1 MKNQPDDLFE
11 EGLTVKTVP
20 SYQSQRIHSFTAP
33 TLKELKLHQLY
44 VLTNSLQDS
53 HIFQEAHD
61 TCEIAFIYMQ
71 RHKHMIGMSF
81 GQWFDNAH
89 SLKDEDLYW
98 AVTTLEAKRIIVR
111 KGYNRLSLEPLMHYN
126 AGIGKGE

>member
-11 EGLTVKTVP
+11 EGLTVKTAFQP
-20 SYQSQRIHSFTAP
+20 IKPLPYNCQQDCIHLQQ
-33 TLKELKLHQLY
+33 LKQQ
-44 VLTNSLQDS
+44 T
-53 HIFQEAHD
+53 HD

-71 RHKHMIGMSF
+71 RHKHMSGMSL

-89 SLKDEDLYW
+89 GLKDEDLHW
-98 AVTTLEAKRIIVR
+98 AVTTLEAKRIIVK

>member
-11 EGLTVKTVP
+11 EGLTVKA
-20 SYQSQRIHSFTAP
+20 AP
-33 TLKELKLHQLY
+33 TLTAYIKQQ
-44 VLTNSLQDS
+44 QDEGRRV
-53 HIFQEAHD
+53 IHD

-71 RHKHMIGMSF
+71 RHKHMAGMSL

-89 SLKDEDLYW
+89 GLKDEDLHW
-98 AVTTLEAKRIIVR
+98 AVTTLEAKRIIVK